1 MDLGK
6 VLFIAVDVQP
16 NGGARTPGA
25 TQSEDDARTIC
36 KNESQALGKISR
48 DLFFF
53 VFFSHR
59 LGDQRGWQIIRGPLG
74 DLISSIL
81 DPSGDSILDKWQQLS
96 PMRLPLVNL
105 SLHPGNGG

>member
-6 VLFIAVDVQP
+6 VLLIAVDVQP

-48 DLFFF
+48 DLLFL
-53 VFFSHR
+53 FFSPI
-59 LGDQRGWQIIRGPLG
+59 GWEIREAGKL
-74 DLISSIL
+74 
-81 DPSGDSILDKWQQLS
+81 
-96 PMRLPLVNL
+96 
-105 SLHPGNGG
+105 